1 VTSEIADS
9 VSKAYNNR
17 HPDLDAQP
25 TEVLMV
31 GFRAAGWT
39 CFVSTPLGIVIV
51 IFGLRDQGIIGKRT
65 RASEVMEK
73 SDNDNSNSGQSRSSK
88 KNIIVLS
95 KVNEL
100 LRDLFCFVQYPLD
113 DDLHLDRVS
122 VVYHT
127 RLEVPH
133 ASIKVY
139 WLLKVRTGVIS
150 NGRFGD
156 NDTHSGLG

>member
-1 VTSEIADS
+1 
-9 VSKAYNNR
+9 
-17 HPDLDAQP
+17 
-25 TEVLMV
+25 
-31 GFRAAGWT
+31 
-39 CFVSTPLGIVIV
+39 
-51 IFGLRDQGIIGKRT
+51 
-65 RASEVMEK
+65 MEK